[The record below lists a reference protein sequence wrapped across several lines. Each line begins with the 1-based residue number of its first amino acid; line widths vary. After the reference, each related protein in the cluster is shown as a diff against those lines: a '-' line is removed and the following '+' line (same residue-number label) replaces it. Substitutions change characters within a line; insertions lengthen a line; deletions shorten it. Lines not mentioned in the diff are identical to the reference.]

1 MWQRVAFNPHLPS
14 WQKELSGCITD
25 PQELLRL
32 LELPPLLSCAAQAA
46 ARSFPLRVPRSFVAR
61 MERGNPRDPLLLQ
74 VLPLALEQ
82 DLTPGFHVDPV
93 GDLPAR
99 TETGL
104 LHKYAGR
111 ILAVTTGACAVHC
124 RYCFRRHFP
133 YSEHSLS
140 RGAWDEA
147 LEHIRRDTSLNEV
160 ILSGGDPLTLSDAKL
175 TELVQSL
182 ATIAHVQRVR
192 VHSRLP
198 VVLPSRITHTLVTA
212 LTATRLIPIMVI
224 HANHAQELDHTV
236 QTALTLLRE
245 NHITLLNQSV
255 LLRGINDNAEALT
268 ALSER
273 LFVCGVMPY
282 YLHALDR
289 VSGAAHFDV
298 GDDHM
303 HAIYQ
308 QLQARLPGYLVPKL
322 VRELAGSASKTPIT
336 APQTLT
342 SSNVLNLT

>member
-1 MWQRVAFNPHLPS
+1 MWQRVAFNSPPSS
-14 WQKELSGCITD
+14 WQKELAGCITD
-25 PQELLRL
+25 PLELLRL
-32 LELPPLLSCAAQAA
+32 LDLPPNLSGAAQAA
-46 ARSFPLRVPRSFVAR
+46 AHAFPLRVPRSFVAR
-61 MERGNPRDPLLLQ
+61 MERGNPHDPLLLQ
-74 VLPLALEQ
+74 VLPLAREQ
-82 DLTPGFHVDPV
+82 DSAPGFHVDPV

-104 LHKYAGR
+104 LHKYTGR

-147 LEHIRRDTSLNEV
+147 LAHIRHDTSLSEV

-175 TELVQSL
+175 AELVQSL
-182 ATIAHVQRVR
+182 AAIAHVQRVR

-198 VVLPSRITHTLVTA
+198 VVLPSRVTRGLVAA

-224 HANHAQELDHTV
+224 HANHAHELDHTV
-236 QTALTLLRE
+236 HAALTLLRE

-255 LLRGINDNAEALT
+255 LLRGINDHADTLT

-273 LFVCGVMPY
+273 LFVCGVLPY

-289 VSGAAHFDV
+289 VSGAAHFNV
-298 GDDHM
+298 SDDHM
-303 HAIYQ
+303 HAVYQ

-322 VRELAGSASKTPIT
+322 VRELAGAASKTPIDVQQ
-336 APQTLT
+336 AHLVPC
-342 SSNVLNLT
+342 S